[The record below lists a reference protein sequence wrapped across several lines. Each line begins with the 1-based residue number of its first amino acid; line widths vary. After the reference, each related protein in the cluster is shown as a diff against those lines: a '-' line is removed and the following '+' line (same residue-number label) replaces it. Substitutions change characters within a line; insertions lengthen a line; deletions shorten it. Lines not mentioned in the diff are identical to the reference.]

1 MAQNITSGT
10 TTANTVATVTF
21 SKWFSGIEIVNSG
34 AADLWVRSDGIDP
47 AIGADECQFVP
58 ARSWVVI
65 RNLTPVPEV
74 GGGITGSTT
83 VKLISSTSTS
93 YVISGGV

>member
-21 SKWFSGIEIVNSG
+21 ARWLSSIEVVNSG
-34 AADLWVRSDGIDP
+34 AADLWIRVDGTDP
-47 AIGADECQFVP
+47 GIGADECQFVP

-65 RNLTPVPEV
+65 RNLTPIPEV
-74 GGGITGSTT
+74 GSGITGNTT
-83 VKLISSTSTS
+83 IKLISSTSTS